1 MRRCVIRLTAVNRT
15 AHKNKS
21 VSLRLSA
28 FVIKRNPRLIQT
40 GT

>member
-21 VSLRLSA
+21 VSLRRYA
-28 FVIKRNPRLIQT
+28 FL
-40 GT
+40 